1 VLVFLVMVSGDYA
14 AHFLVLLAS
23 LPGAGWP
30 GRPDV
35 PVVGRP
41 RRRLRS
47 GCGALCRVPGLP
59 HQRLAAPGDVF
70 VGEKPSGEPV
80 ERAEE
85 KLEAQTNERALAPMA
100 GNDALFENSQGQA
113 YGCVLHLGD
122 AARYGGGI
130 HGDRLPLLVC

>member
-1 VLVFLVMVSGDYA
+1 M
-14 AHFLVLLAS
+14 
-23 LPGAGWP
+23 
-30 GRPDV
+30 GRPH
-35 PVVGRP
+35 
-41 RRRLRS
+41 RRLRS
-47 GCGALCRVPGLP
+47 GCAALRRVPGLP

-70 VGEKPSGEPV
+70 VGEQPSGEPV
-80 ERAEE
+80 QRAEE
-85 KLEAQTNERALAPMA
+85 KLEAQTNESALAPMA